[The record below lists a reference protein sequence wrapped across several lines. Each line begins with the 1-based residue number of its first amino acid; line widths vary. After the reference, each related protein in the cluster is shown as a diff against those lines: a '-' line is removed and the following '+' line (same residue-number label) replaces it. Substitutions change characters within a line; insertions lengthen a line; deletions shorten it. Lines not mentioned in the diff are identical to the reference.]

1 MQLQNQSKTK
11 KYLENYMKEPEFIF
25 STVSSMLCC
34 SRKEDCKKANRLTV
48 EIPQF
53 ANNKNVFKLLNQLCK
68 KQNTRM
74 RAVLLDVNYDQ
85 DGALFQRISN
95 SPDFV
100 IKQLKYALDV
110 GEYSRSGT
118 VGFLLSKLIVKL
130 ICGSEVRPKNMP
142 HKDLICRALT
152 ITARMCFNANVNL
165 QCGPHA
171 YSLNEDISK
180 SQIDCDD
187 DHSPLNYFELN
198 DELAT
203 MPGVIAILNL
213 LYFANPALTPEQFTR
228 FVENVVEIGPVK
240 VRGGS
245 DISNITTIDLMNQKL
260 PSPPG
265 WTKDLESDGKI
276 VPLLTMDSINRECRE
291 HAIDSPDEYGE
302 TARQAACGD
311 VALLALRFGEQRGL
325 LTLGM
330 NGVVINGKK
339 TTKFKVLYLK
349 DNVESV
355 DIEEIANQLAERLN
369 KRQRPLELQD
379 YPLTA
384 KNKFSALLVPKVHSA
399 EELWREYT
407 KVLPKEL
414 QSYSKLMS
422 HYSAALHMLR
432 DELDSTISKQVESL
446 DSYPV

>member
-1 MQLQNQSKTK
+1 MQLQNQLKME
-11 KYLENYMKEPEFIF
+11 KYLKEPEFIF

-34 SRKEDCKKANRLTV
+34 SGKKDCEKANRLTV
-48 EIPQF
+48 EIQQF
-53 ANNKNVFKLLNQLCK
+53 ANNKNVFKLLDQLCK

-85 DGALFQRISN
+85 NGALFQRIAN
-95 SPDFV
+95 SPEYV
-100 IKQLKYALDV
+100 VKQLKYALDV
-110 GEYSRSGT
+110 GEHSRSGT
-118 VGFLLSKLIVKL
+118 VDFLLSKLIVKL

-142 HKDLICRALT
+142 HKDLISRALT
-152 ITARMCFNANVNL
+152 IMARMCFSANVNL
-165 QCGPHA
+165 QRGPHA
-171 YSLNEDISK
+171 SSLNNDILK
-180 SQIDCDD
+180 SQLDHKG
-187 DHSPLNYFELN
+187 DHSSLNLFDSS

-203 MPGVIAILNL
+203 MPSVIAILNL

-240 VRGGS
+240 VGGGS

-291 HAIDSPDEYGE
+291 HDVDSPYEYGE

-339 TTKFKVLYLK
+339 ATKFKVLDLE

-355 DIEEIANQLAERLN
+355 NIEEIANQLAERLN

-384 KNKFSALLVPKVHSA
+384 ENKFSALLMPKVHSA
-399 EELWREYT
+399 EELWGEYT

-414 QSYSKLMS
+414 QSYSNLMA

-446 DSYPV
+446 NSCPV